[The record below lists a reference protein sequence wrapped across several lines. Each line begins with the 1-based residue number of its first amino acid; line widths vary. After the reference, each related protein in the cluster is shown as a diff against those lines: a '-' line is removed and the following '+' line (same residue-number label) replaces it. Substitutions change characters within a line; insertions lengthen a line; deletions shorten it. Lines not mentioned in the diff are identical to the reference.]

1 MLLRVCGGFQD
12 QEISSDAVLPFRVRE
27 GCAEMKTSVLP
38 IYTEERKDNCLR
50 RLRAAEGQM
59 RGLQEMIEDQRPCI
73 EVLTQLA
80 AVQSALRQ
88 VNRIILRN
96 YLENCATQAI
106 RRSDPKVYDELM
118 DAIFKFSQ

>member
-1 MLLRVCGGFQD
+1 
-12 QEISSDAVLPFRVRE
+12 
-27 GCAEMKTSVLP
+27 MKTELLP
-38 IYTEERKDNCLR
+38 IYTEERKEVCIR
-50 RLRAAEGQM
+50 RLKAAEGQI
-59 RGLQEMIEDQRPCI
+59 RGVQEMIEAQRPCL

-80 AVQSALRQ
+80 AAQSALRQ
-88 VNRIILRN
+88 VSRIVLRN

>member
-1 MLLRVCGGFQD
+1 
-12 QEISSDAVLPFRVRE
+12 
-27 GCAEMKTSVLP
+27 MKTTAMP
-38 IYTEERKDNCLR
+38 IYSEERKENAIR
-50 RLRAAEGQM
+50 RLKAAEGQI
-59 RGLQEMIEDQRPCI
+59 RGVQEMLEAQRPCL

-88 VNRIILRN
+88 VRRIVLRN

-118 DAIFKFSQ
+118 NAIFKFSQ

>member
-1 MLLRVCGGFQD
+1 
-12 QEISSDAVLPFRVRE
+12 
-27 GCAEMKTSVLP
+27 MKTAARP
-38 IYTEERKDNCLR
+38 IYAEERKEGCLR
-50 RLRAAEGQM
+50 RLKAAEGQL
-59 RGLQEMIEDQRPCI
+59 RGVQEMIEQQRPCL

-80 AVQSALRQ
+80 AAQSALRQ
-88 VNRIILRN
+88 VSRIILRN

>member
-1 MLLRVCGGFQD
+1 
-12 QEISSDAVLPFRVRE
+12 
-27 GCAEMKTSVLP
+27 MKTSLLP
-38 IYTEERKDNCLR
+38 IYSEERKNNCLR
-50 RLRAAEGQM
+50 RLKAAEGQL
-59 RGLQEMIEDQRPCI
+59 RGVQEMMETQRPCR

-80 AVQSALRQ
+80 AAQSALRQ
-88 VNRIILRN
+88 VSRIVMRN

>member
-1 MLLRVCGGFQD
+1 
-12 QEISSDAVLPFRVRE
+12 
-27 GCAEMKTSVLP
+27 MKTELLP
-38 IYTEERKDNCLR
+38 IYTEERKEVCIR
-50 RLRAAEGQM
+50 RLKAAEGQL
-59 RGLQEMIEDQRPCI
+59 RGVQEMIEAQRPCL

-80 AVQSALRQ
+80 AAQSALRQ
-88 VNRIILRN
+88 VSRIVLRN

>member
-1 MLLRVCGGFQD
+1 
-12 QEISSDAVLPFRVRE
+12 
-27 GCAEMKTSVLP
+27 MKTELLP
-38 IYTEERKDNCLR
+38 IYTEERKEVCIR
-50 RLRAAEGQM
+50 RLKAAEGQI
-59 RGLQEMIEDQRPCI
+59 RGVQEMIEQQRPCL

-80 AVQSALRQ
+80 AAQSALRQ
-88 VNRIILRN
+88 VSRIILRN

>member
-1 MLLRVCGGFQD
+1 
-12 QEISSDAVLPFRVRE
+12 
-27 GCAEMKTSVLP
+27 MKAILP
-38 IYTEERKDNCLR
+38 IYSVETKDNCIR
-50 RLRAAEGQM
+50 RLKASEGQI
-59 RGLQEMIEDQRPCI
+59 RGLQEMIEQVRPCM

-88 VNRIILRN
+88 VSRIILRN

>member
-1 MLLRVCGGFQD
+1 
-12 QEISSDAVLPFRVRE
+12 
-27 GCAEMKTSVLP
+27 MKSVVLP
-38 IYTEERKDNCLR
+38 IYSEERKENCLR
-50 RLRAAEGQM
+50 RLKAAEGQL
-59 RGLQEMIEDQRPCI
+59 RGVQEMMEQQRPCL

-88 VNRIILRN
+88 VNRIVLRN
-96 YLENCATQAI
+96 YLENCATDAI